1 MDKNGSLQVGLIKL
15 DEPYYF
21 FTTKI
26 LGNEEYRINQDEI
39 RKKRQEQDDIANAE
53 NRPQAERQQPRER
66 VDGLY
71 EEIYDIE
78 KRLKRFSN
86 NMA

>member
-1 MDKNGSLQVGLIKL
+1 MSLII
-15 DEPYYF
+15 F
-21 FTTKI
+21 FTSKI
-26 LGNEEYRINQDEI
+26 LGKEEYRINQDEI
-39 RKKRQEQDDIANAE
+39 RQKRQEQDDIENAV
-53 NRPQAERQQPRER
+53 NRPQSERQQPRER
-66 VDGLY
+66 VDCLY

>member
-1 MDKNGSLQVGLIKL
+1 MSLII
-15 DEPYYF
+15 F
-21 FTTKI
+21 FTSKI
-26 LGNEEYRINQDEI
+26 LGKEEYWINQDEI
-39 RKKRQEQDDIANAE
+39 RQKRQEQDDIENAV
-53 NRPQAERQQPRER
+53 NRPQSERQQPRER
-66 VDGLY
+66 VDCLY